1 MIDILVGIGE
11 YVIAGFT
18 LGLGF
23 WIAARL
29 VGALHVKKG

>member
-1 MIDILVGIGE
+1 MVDILFGIFE
-11 YVIAGFT
+11 YIAMGFT

-23 WIAARL
+23 WIAARI